1 MNIRENMGSQVVK
14 IYVFK
19 KKKKEAMNLREQ
31 GELCGVVKKRKGEK
45 KLYNYILILK
55 N

>member
-14 IYVFK
+14 IYVF

-45 KLYNYILILK
+45 KII
-55 N
+55 